1 MFALYYVCNAGEDMN
16 VRLLFRKCMFP
27 SIDSVAVYSR
37 SLSFNVECDYGH
49 FKLTSLMVFSLCCLS
64 VCRAPVDCGQRAG
77 HIHTYQFCRKQ

>member
-1 MFALYYVCNAGEDMN
+1 MFALDYVCNAGEDMN

-49 FKLTSLMVFSLCCLS
+49 FKLTS
-64 VCRAPVDCGQRAG
+64 
-77 HIHTYQFCRKQ
+77 H